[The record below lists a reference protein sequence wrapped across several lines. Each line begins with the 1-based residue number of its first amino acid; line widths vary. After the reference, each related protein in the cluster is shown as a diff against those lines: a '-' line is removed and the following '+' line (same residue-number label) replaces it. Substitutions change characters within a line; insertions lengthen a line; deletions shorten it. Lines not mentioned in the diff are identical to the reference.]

1 MNIKILKGLF
11 EKGLDVEEVT
21 SEDPLA
27 PFHHMEHFVHCSCWR
42 LVVPDEKTPF
52 SHFVKK
58 PFLVIPN
65 QFVCHSWGS
74 PQSQNLCY
82 QKYPLNPVFFL
93 TAFLSCCV
101 FCLKS

>member
-1 MNIKILKGLF
+1 MTRIFSKVKVLVTSGNQQISRCSIYQKDFKRFVMNIKILKGLF

-58 PFLVIPN
+58 RF
-65 QFVCHSWGS
+65 
-74 PQSQNLCY
+74 
-82 QKYPLNPVFFL
+82 
-93 TAFLSCCV
+93 
-101 FCLKS
+101 